1 MLTSVYSKLFCLAHL
16 RQFLYQED
24 THSKGQCS
32 EIYFAVLRL
41 TLESAEPKSFQ
52 ALFVFTAVL
61 HFPQLLKCLFY
72 QVTSPRALHQPA
84 ICAESL
90 TAWSP
95 AVPYL
100 SCASVGMC
108 DGVVGTGDFTLK
120 RGLKH

>member
-1 MLTSVYSKLFCLAHL
+1 MFTSVYSKLFRLAHL
-16 RQFLYQED
+16 GQFLYQED

-32 EIYFAVLRL
+32 EICFPVLRL

-52 ALFVFTAVL
+52 TLIVFTVFL

-72 QVTSPRALHQPA
+72 QVTSLRALHQPA
-84 ICAESL
+84 ICVESL

-108 DGVVGTGDFTLK
+108 DGVVGTGHFTLK
-120 RGLKH
+120 RGLKR